1 MAGGIFACSARNLAL
16 SWSNFMTTTRSGRLG
31 YVLFVGAV
39 MAGSALPAAT
49 TQTNEL
55 AVSAGGISRFGD
67 TRDLDCTVQMNI
79 VGELATAAASITD
92 IRIHRAVDD
101 TGKDLTTRN
110 RTMLQ
115 FPASRFGKNSG
126 RVFNQSGWLAVLNL
140 KSPGATAKTIQE
152 IRGEIDLAVPT
163 WDNGGLLK
171 VTNFMANPGQ
181 VIAAANLAK
190 HGIKLT
196 FHTLESYTDF
206 QRANPKQYLDAT
218 DLQIER
224 SCFSGI
230 YGSPTNPPRNSV
242 AIQVEDPHQVL
253 LGIRFESNI
262 GTRVEA
268 TTSCSL
274 PNFGCYRFAQPPPS
288 DLNLIVSVAA
298 PGVVQTQP
306 FALKNVWL
314 PWDRSPGSPYLD
326 PPDLRATA
334 ELQIWEGKNSTNGYL
349 NLTFFGGPIP
359 KSAGIRRIKL
369 LQATDESGNPI
380 QLTPWSATHGLKP
393 VEYSRS
399 PARAQTTLFLGALTN
414 ATTLKSLE
422 GEVEVFNP
430 TAENGGTLVLSN
442 LLAFS
447 GKPLPLPAA
456 AAPATKIHFAGPVDF
471 GEQEAALRSTAGI
484 VSQGGVITN
493 PTNSLRFEIENSE
506 AYFVRLEFRDPDGGA
521 IHPVKTLRSGNI
533 VIYNFREAPGADW
546 QLVLYLA
553 TPEAMR
559 TFPFRAENVPVGTTT
574 LDR

>member
-1 MAGGIFACSARNLAL
+1 
-16 SWSNFMTTTRSGRLG
+16 
-31 YVLFVGAV
+31 
-39 MAGSALPAAT
+39 MAGSALTAASAR
-49 TQTNEL
+49 TNQL
-55 AVSAGGISRFGD
+55 VVSAGGISRFGD

-110 RTMLQ
+110 RTMPQ

-140 KSPGATAKTIQE
+140 KSPGATAKTIRE

-171 VTNFMANPGQ
+171 VTNFMAKPGQ
-181 VIAAANLAK
+181 VINAASLAY
-190 HGIKLT
+190 HGIQLT
-196 FHTLESYTDF
+196 FHTLESYADF
-206 QRANPKQYLDAT
+206 QRANPKQYVDAT

-253 LGIRFESNI
+253 LGIRFESND
-262 GTRVEA
+262 GTRVET
-268 TTSCSL
+268 TTSYSR
-274 PNFGCYRFAQPPPS
+274 PNFRCYRFAQPPPS

-306 FALKNVWL
+306 FALENVWL

-334 ELQIWEGKNSTNGYL
+334 ELQIWEGKKSTNGYL
-349 NLTFFGGPIP
+349 HLTWIGGPIP
-359 KSAGIRRIKL
+359 QADGIRRVKFL
-369 LQATDESGNPI
+369 HATDASGNPI
-380 QLTPWSATHGLKP
+380 QLTPWSATHGLKS

-399 PARAQTTLFLGALTN
+399 PARAQTTLFLGAPPNVTG
-414 ATTLKSLE
+414 LKSLE
-422 GEVEVFNP
+422 GEVEVFTP

-442 LLAFS
+442 WLTYR

-456 AAPATKIHFAGPVDF
+456 AAATKVHFAGPVDF
-471 GEQEAALRSTAGI
+471 GEQETALRSTAGI

-493 PTNSLRFEIENSE
+493 PTNSLRFEIENPE